1 MELYIRGVLLI
12 GALSS
17 AVLAFLPKDGGTTKY
32 VSLTAQLL
40 MLLVITAPLTS
51 LGSLSLDD
59 FPSRPQAE
67 GGESRYTENVLSYSA
82 DSVSRA
88 VAEQCEREFSLEAER
103 IGVRLIIDDSDLQN
117 VKITELQLFVEEK
130 NASRRREIQEYFA
143 KLLACRVYVF
153 GP

>member
-1 MELYIRGVLLI
+1 MELYIRSVLLI

-40 MLLVITAPLTS
+40 MLLVITAPLAS
-51 LGSLSLDD
+51 LGSLSLDAL
-59 FPSRPQAE
+59 PSLPRAE
-67 GGESRYTENVLSYSA
+67 RGESRYSESVLSYSA

-88 VAEQCEREFSLEAER
+88 VAEQCAREFSLEAER
-103 IGVRLIIDDSDLQN
+103 IGVRLIIDDSDLQS

-130 NASRRREIQEYFA
+130 NASRRREIQEYFE